1 MKCTQCLF
9 EDNCSLRKLA
19 KDLTG
24 CEGHSKERP
33 PNEGEVK
40 CSCCGQWRSTE
51 KVFYHKTDTT
61 KNLCFCCY

>member
-9 EDNCSLRKLA
+9 EDNCNLKKLA

-24 CEGHSKERP
+24 CEGYSKERP

-40 CSCCGQWRSTE
+40 CSCCGQWKSKKE
-51 KVFYHKTDTT
+51 VFEHNTDEN
-61 KNLCFCCY
+61 KNLCFNCY